1 MKSRTV
7 PDFWKLFDNLP
18 SEIQNRAFK
27 AYRQWRAHPFAGA
40 LRFKR
45 VSESEPVYS
54 VRIGHEYRAL
64 GLLESDIVYWYFIGN
79 HDEYERAIRKSQ

>member
-27 AYRQWRAHPFAGA
+27 AYRQWRANPFAGV

-54 VRIGHEYRAL
+54 VTVSYTHLTLPTNRE
-64 GLLESDIVYWYFIGN
+64 V
-79 HDEYERAIRKSQ
+79 